1 MDQHGAVRLDQ
12 QEPGGEGEMG
22 FEPANVINGAMGY
35 DKSHAVQTIAWAPQ
49 AMSDGGAPGASEA
62 AARSGTGEWAAWG
75 RMDTCRVPTVPA
87 VLFPARVP
95 LPAGAQEERGAGT
108 FPNWTWNGHGPVSP
122 AARAPR
128 TASGWYGP

>member
-1 MDQHGAVRLDQ
+1 MDQHRTVRLDQ

-35 DKSHAVQTIAWAPQ
+35 DKSHAVQTIAWVPQ
-49 AMSDGGAPGASEA
+49 VMSDGGTPGTCGRA
-62 AARSGTGEWAAWG
+62 AGSGTGEWTGWG

-95 LPAGAQEERGAGT
+95 PSAGAPGKGMGTFRSWTWNVHGPGLPAGKV
-108 FPNWTWNGHGPVSP
+108 PL
-122 AARAPR
+122 
-128 TASGWYGP
+128 TASGWSGP